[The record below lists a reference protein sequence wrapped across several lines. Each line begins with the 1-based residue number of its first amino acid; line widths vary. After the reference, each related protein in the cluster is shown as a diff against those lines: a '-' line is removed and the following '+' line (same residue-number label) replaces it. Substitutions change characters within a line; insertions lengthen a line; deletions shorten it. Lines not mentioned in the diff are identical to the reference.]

1 MTTMNNKHNIP
12 GDVDLTSLNR
22 FLGSLG
28 RRHAHLERRIQRIE
42 KEDNRSASLSFDE
55 EEYEALSCAIPVL
68 ERYRAECASGVHA
81 TDLLVLVLPLLKGK
95 DAEPVRKK
103 IERLLQEA
111 RT

>member
-1 MTTMNNKHNIP
+1 MTSTRNKQDIP

-55 EEYEALSCAIPVL
+55 EEFEALSCAIPVL
-68 ERYRAECASGVHA
+68 ERYRAECAAGVNA
-81 TDLLVLVLPLLKGK
+81 IELLVFALPLLKGK
-95 DAEPVRKK
+95 DAEPIRKK
-103 IERLLQEA
+103 IERLIQEA